1 MEEIAAKNKEV
12 YDQYGDALA
21 AKYANTFP
29 HRVKEHAK
37 RFMHALHGKTILDVG
52 CGPGTHAEFFNRIG
66 LDVTC
71 VDVSE
76 TMLKKCESKGLK
88 TLLVDLQE
96 MQFPDRTID
105 GIWAVS
111 SIIHIRKQNLP
122 AVIKKWH
129 RMLRPEGMVF
139 IAVKEGEKE
148 GFECTKELPQAPR
161 WFAYF
166 SDEEV
171 RRLVAPF
178 FEIVFY
184 SREPTETGTVY
195 LNYLMR
201 KK

>member
-12 YDQYGDALA
+12 YDRYGEMLTQ
-21 AKYANTFP
+21 KYAALFP
-29 HRVKEHAK
+29 ARVKAHAN
-37 RFMHALHGKTILDVG
+37 RFVQQLQGKTVLDVG
-52 CGPGTHAEFFNRIG
+52 CGPGTHAMFFNQVG

-96 MQFPDRTID
+96 MNFPDRTID

-111 SIIHIRKQNLP
+111 SIIHIRKQNLL

-139 IAVKEGEKE
+139 IAVKEGAKE
-148 GFECTKELPQAPR
+148 GFEYTKELPQAKR

-171 RRLVAPF
+171 RQLVAPF
-178 FEIVFY
+178 FEVVFY
-184 SREPTETGTVY
+184 SREPTETGAVY

-201 KK
+201 KN